1 MVGSVSVLLFGIIKY
16 SSKIK
21 GSDLERFV
29 ADNDKSNQEDI
40 NAIAT
45 NIMIF
50 LRDQQPYFNIQAF
63 VATMNDRYENGRDI
77 NRTGCDKDLSPDCET
92 RFDDTGHFWFN
103 DIQGLTISVRYRYN
117 IKGTVEG
124 LDKFPTFFQKMISE

>member
-1 MVGSVSVLLFGIIKY
+1 MVRSVFGVIKCC
-16 SSKIK
+16 SKIK

-29 ADNDKSNQEDI
+29 ADKDKSNQEDI
-40 NAIAT
+40 NAIA
-45 NIMIF
+45 
-50 LRDQQPYFNIQAF
+50 QQPYFNIQAF

-103 DIQGLTISVRYRYN
+103 DIQGHYYCSL
-117 IKGTVEG
+117 
-124 LDKFPTFFQKMISE
+124 